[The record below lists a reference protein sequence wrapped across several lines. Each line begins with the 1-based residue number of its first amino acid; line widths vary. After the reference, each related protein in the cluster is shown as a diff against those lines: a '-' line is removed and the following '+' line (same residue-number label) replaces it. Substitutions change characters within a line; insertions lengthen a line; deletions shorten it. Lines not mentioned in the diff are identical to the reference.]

1 MSDLTKHK
9 IRKYKM
15 DRVELIKGSKRSM
28 YVGDDILMPIAMN
41 QDYPT

>member
-9 IRKYKM
+9 IRKHKM
-15 DRVELIKGSKRSM
+15 DRAELIKDSKHSM
-28 YVGDDILMPIAMN
+28 KVSDDILMPIAMN